1 MAECK
6 IWKGQKNFTAA
17 IEQLLGYLTWR
28 DSKTALLI
36 FSRNKNFKEVLQA
49 AKEALSEDDRCIS
62 LKEPRE
68 NEFDCKYV
76 FEGKPGDTTRIRV
89 MIFDLYYS

>member
-1 MAECK
+1 M
-6 IWKGQKNFTAA
+6 
-17 IEQLLGYLTWR
+17 GYLTWR

-36 FSRNKNFKEVLQA
+36 FSRNKDFKGVLQA

-62 LKEPRE
+62 LKELRE

-89 MIFDLYYS
+89 MVFDLYSS